1 MQTDDKI
8 GAWYTVTVHQQLIS
22 NQGFLERGGHESVT
36 RAGVG
41 EDGEVNPEEEEIKD
55 KRNNNEADNPG
66 DEVLSDTFLHHTSE
80 TVDICKEVNTYI
92 VGFPPI
98 QEIPKIDDDSDA
110 NGQDGKDAVDL
121 G

>member
-1 MQTDDKI
+1 M
-8 GAWYTVTVHQQLIS
+8 TVHQQLIS

-55 KRNNNEADNPG
+55 KRNNNEADHPG